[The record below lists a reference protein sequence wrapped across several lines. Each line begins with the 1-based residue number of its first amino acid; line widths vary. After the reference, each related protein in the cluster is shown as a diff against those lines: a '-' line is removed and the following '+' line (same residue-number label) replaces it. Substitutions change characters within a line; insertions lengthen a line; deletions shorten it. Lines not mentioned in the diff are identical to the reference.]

1 MVRSNSKCEIGFLSN
16 EKRMN
21 VAVTRA
27 KRMCVLIGDSG
38 TVGKAS
44 TFLQSLCMHFREHG
58 QVRSAFD
65 YQGHPDNIR
74 MNYGIKTGPPPKQVV
89 SKEMKKLTAE
99 KH

>member
-1 MVRSNSKCEIGFLSN
+1 
-16 EKRMN
+16 MN

-44 TFLQSLCMHFREHG
+44 NFLQSLCMHFREHG
-58 QVRSAFD
+58 VIRSAFD

-74 MNYGIKTGPPPKQVV
+74 MNYGIKTGPPVKSELDKQ
-89 SKEMKKLTAE
+89 MKKITAE